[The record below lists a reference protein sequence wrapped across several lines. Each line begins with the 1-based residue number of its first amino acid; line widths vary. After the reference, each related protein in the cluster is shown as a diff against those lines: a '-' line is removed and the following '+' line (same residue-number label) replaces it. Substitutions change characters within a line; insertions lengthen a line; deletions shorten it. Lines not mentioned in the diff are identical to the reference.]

1 MQNPSGIEV
10 VETRGISN
18 GNEAQA
24 NELDVTRATHLHTHT
39 LKRERRVKERENG
52 GAINIL
58 WGHRRRKH
66 WNTNLFC
73 SFL

>member
-24 NELDVTRATHLHTHT
+24 NELDVTRATHTHT
-39 LKRERRVKERENG
+39 LQNERRVKERKIE
-52 GAINIL
+52 
-58 WGHRRRKH
+58 RRRD
-66 WNTNLFC
+66 
-73 SFL
+73 

>member
-24 NELDVTRATHLHTHT
+24 NELDVTRATHTHT
-39 LKRERRVKERENG
+39 RYRMSEE
-52 GAINIL
+52 
-58 WGHRRRKH
+58 
-66 WNTNLFC
+66 
-73 SFL
+73 

>member
-24 NELDVTRATHLHTHT
+24 NELDVTRATHTHTHT
-39 LKRERRVKERENG
+39 LQNERRMKERKIE
-52 GAINIL
+52 
-58 WGHRRRKH
+58 RRRD
-66 WNTNLFC
+66 
-73 SFL
+73 